1 MRDIH
6 QTAADLLAPG
16 RGILVADEYV
26 DRVIDR
32 TAGTGAS
39 QGRCSTS
46 DYLRLALD
54 SWGLESYLTGV
65 LLTQRTF
72 DDTEQLRTLKQ
83 YRDGTPPLLFGVR
96 MDASRAGVRDGR
108 PVDLDDVRRTLADN
122 RVAGARFAEWRANI
136 DPMTVP
142 RGQVHVDVV
151 ALARGAAASQS
162 EGTLPVVTVA
172 MPDLASHSTA
182 VTRAVTA
189 NALRELFAEL
199 QGLAV
204 DLSALV
210 LRINMVLPG
219 DAHRNQPLPDEVASA
234 TLGVLAE
241 TVPPAVAGIA
251 FLSGGQSVGRATT
264 NLAAITHRA
273 REERRSWRLTFAF
286 TRALV
291 AESVTA
297 WTCDRESVPQA
308 QRELVQSCRA
318 AAQAVSL
325 TSGRAASA

>member
-26 DRVIDR
+26 DRAIDR
-32 TAGTGAS
+32 AAGSGAS
-39 QGRCSTS
+39 RGPCSTS

-83 YRDGTPPLLFGVR
+83 YRDGAAPLLFGVR
-96 MDASRAGVRDGR
+96 MDASRTGMRDGR
-108 PVDLDDVRRTLADN
+108 PVDLDDARRTLADN
-122 RVAGARFAEWRANI
+122 RLAGARFAEWRANI

-142 RGQVHVDVV
+142 RGQVHVDAV
-151 ALARGAAASQS
+151 ALARGAAASQA
-162 EGTLPVVTVA
+162 EGVLPLVTVA

-189 NALRELFAEL
+189 NALRELFTEL
-199 QGLAV
+199 QGMAV

-219 DAHRNQPLPDEVASA
+219 DAHRHQPLPDEVADT
-234 TLGVLAE
+234 TLGVLGE
-241 TVPPAVAGIA
+241 TVPPAVAGVA
-251 FLSGGQSVGRATT
+251 FLSGGQSIGRATT
-264 NLAAITHRA
+264 HLAAIVDRA
-273 REERRSWRLTFAF
+273 REQSRPWPLTFAF

-318 AAQAVSL
+318 AAQAVCF
-325 TSGRAASA
+325 SGRAASA

>member
-32 TAGTGAS
+32 AAGNGAS
-39 QGRCSTS
+39 LGRCRTS

-72 DDTEQLRTLKQ
+72 EETEQLRTLKQ
-83 YRDGTPPLLFGVR
+83 YRDGAPPLLFGVR
-96 MDASRAGVRDGR
+96 MDASRAAGAHGGVA
-108 PVDLDDVRRTLADN
+108 LDDVRRRLSDN
-122 RVAGARFAEWRANI
+122 RLAGARFAEWRANI
-136 DPMTVP
+136 DPMTVR
-142 RGQVHVDVV
+142 RGQVHVDAV

-162 EGTLPVVTVA
+162 EGVLPVVTVA

-189 NALRELFAEL
+189 NALRELFEEL
-199 QGLAV
+199 RGLAV

-219 DAHRNQPLPDEVASA
+219 DAHRHQPLPDEVAA
-234 TLGVLAE
+234 TTLGVLVE
-241 TVPPAVAGIA
+241 TVPPEVAGVA
-251 FLSGGQSVGRATT
+251 FLSGGQSIGRATT
-264 NLAAITHRA
+264 NLAALTAAA
-273 REERRSWRLTFAF
+273 RDQSRTWRLTFAF

-325 TSGRAASA
+325 TAGRAASA

>member
-6 QTAADLLAPG
+6 QTAADLLSPG

-32 TAGTGAS
+32 AAGSGAAR
-39 QGRCSTS
+39 GRCATS

-54 SWGLESYLTGV
+54 SWGLESYLSGV

-83 YRDGTPPLLFGVR
+83 YRDGAPPLLFGVR
-96 MDASRAGVRDGR
+96 METPRTTPGGR
-108 PVDLDDVRRTLADN
+108 PVDLDAVRRTLADN
-122 RVAGARFAEWRANI
+122 RLGGARFAEWRANI
-136 DPMTVP
+136 DPVTVP
-142 RGQVHVDVV
+142 RGQVHVDAV
-151 ALARGAAASQS
+151 ALARGAAASQA
-162 EGTLPVVTVA
+162 EGVLPVVTVA

-199 QGLAV
+199 HGTSV

-219 DAHRNQPLPDEVASA
+219 DAHRHQPLPDEVAA
-234 TLGVLAE
+234 TTLGVLGE
-241 TVPPAVAGIA
+241 TVPPEVAGVV
-251 FLSGGQSVGRATT
+251 FLSGGQSIGRATT
-264 NLAAITHRA
+264 NLAAVTQLARA
-273 REERRSWRLTFAF
+273 EGRPWRLTFAF

-291 AESVTA
+291 AESVSA
-297 WTCDRESVPQA
+297 WTCDRDSVPQA

-318 AAQAVSL
+318 AAQAVCF
-325 TSGRAASA
+325 TGGRAASA